1 MPIRKPRRQ
10 TLQELAYLPAIGG
23 KDLRAD
29 EALLGLSDW
38 ELGDHSTRYPQ
49 SLLSSS
55 FDGSRSG
62 GNTVGG
68 SVIGSTVMHSSVG
81 GSDVSRPSL
90 AIPSTKASETS
101 SGMSPTRSE
110 ATHVRR
116 KKPPAL
122 SPEPVD
128 ISAHSSTASSSP
140 PKSSVS
146 RIPVDGVVRPG
157 HIVPPDWSAAAVS
170 VLGSAPPSVV
180 APTPAPASI
189 IGSTMMSSTLNPP
202 SSYKQLQSRR
212 SSQPAPRTSPSGY
225 SHSHSHS
232 QPLVSAPT
240 LPPIAASPRTSVAD
254 APPNPTTLYSNSSG
268 FAQGQNS
275 LAHQTGLKPTS
286 LVPQSSSVHSE
297 RMKPSQ
303 SSLST
308 HSVIPKPTVTSSRSQ
323 LLQVPPPSQGF
334 SSLSHSS
341 PASIVGSHISEQSS
355 QGSRALP
362 VPPHSTISTAQQA
375 PAVALS
381 MDHTPSSSIQAW
393 RTGITTSSS
402 RGWGTPFNTQ
412 TPQHNISH
420 LAYGSMASIPP
431 TAHPHPSNFR
441 LDHLSSRTQG
451 QLSVPPPPT
460 RRYSYDTPTSG
471 LPLPSQLSTTLDG
484 YTSSPDVSSR
494 QGASP
499 VIGDPHTNIQFGG
512 DDGKPAIQRA
522 PSKLR
527 RKLTKNRGWVPNTT
541 AAAAPAASTSTVAP
555 APRLEGALA
564 PRPQISSA
572 RGSPP
577 RVIQSGGQALV
588 PAQRAFIGSH
598 RPAQERILWGLPLD
612 RDPRV
617 RHAIQKIER
626 IKEAVITFGVRAE
639 QFVDTKMKGAVIC
652 NVDYRSPNHPEDL
665 AFDWITYKD
674 AQKTLDSTLQK
685 SVTRTDPTNTVL
697 VVIFLLSPSL
707 NSLAIWRKSL
717 SIDPTKFDRVLAY
730 RVNKVKRETAD
741 QEKDMVIKL

>member
-1 MPIRKPRRQ
+1 
-10 TLQELAYLPAIGG
+10 
-23 KDLRAD
+23 
-29 EALLGLSDW
+29 
-38 ELGDHSTRYPQ
+38 
-49 SLLSSS
+49 
-55 FDGSRSG
+55 
-62 GNTVGG
+62 
-68 SVIGSTVMHSSVG
+68 MHSSVG

-116 KKPPAL
+116 KKPPA
-122 SPEPVD
+122 
-128 ISAHSSTASSSP
+128 
-140 PKSSVS
+140 SVS

-202 SSYKQLQSRR
+202 SSYKQLQNRR

-308 HSVIPKPTVTSSRSQ
+308 NSVVPKPTVTSSRSQ

-341 PASIVGSHISEQSS
+341 PASIVGSHISGQSS

-412 TPQHNISH
+412 TPQQNISH

-431 TAHPHPSNFR
+431 TAYPHPSNFR

-451 QLSVPPPPT
+451 QLSAPPPPT

-471 LPLPSQLSTTLDG
+471 LPLPSNFQLPWMVT
-484 YTSSPDVSSR
+484 
-494 QGASP
+494 
-499 VIGDPHTNIQFGG
+499 PHR
-512 DDGKPAIQRA
+512 PM
-522 PSKLR
+522 
-527 RKLTKNRGWVPNTT
+527 GWVPNTT

-555 APRLEGALA
+555 APRLEA
-564 PRPQISSA
+564 PHASSK
-572 RGSPP
+572 
-577 RVIQSGGQALV
+577 GGQALV

-598 RPAQERILWGLPLD
+598 RPAQD
-612 RDPRV
+612 
-617 RHAIQKIER
+617 
-626 IKEAVITFGVRAE
+626 AE

-665 AFDWITYKD
+665 AFDWYVEYLVISPRIHNECVVQDHIQRCSKD
-674 AQKTLDSTLQK
+674 TRFDPSKI
-685 SVTRTDPTNTVL
+685 VTRTDPTNTVL